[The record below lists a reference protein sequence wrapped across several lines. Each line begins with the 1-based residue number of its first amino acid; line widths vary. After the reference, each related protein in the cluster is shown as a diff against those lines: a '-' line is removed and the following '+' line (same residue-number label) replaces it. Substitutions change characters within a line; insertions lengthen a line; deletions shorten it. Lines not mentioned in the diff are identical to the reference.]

1 MKYAS
6 IAATMGAATALAL
19 AAPAAAQ
26 TYSVGTNPQGSLA
39 FASGTAVSKVMAQH
53 AKLQFRV
60 APYGGSSTYLPLIHA
75 GKLDF
80 GFANQG
86 ETAFAYDGVEIFKG
100 RPNKNLRNIGVLY
113 RINGTFGVPAK
124 SSIRS
129 LADLKGK
136 RLPSDFTSGRIF
148 HYLTGGLLAT
158 QKLDYND
165 VERFPVPTFVR
176 GIDALIQGKVDAAY
190 IPLNSGAGKKAMAS
204 MSGGWRYVGFPVT
217 KEAAERMHAVLPYAE
232 PNVVAAKKTNTGVVE
247 PTAMMRVQ
255 FYLVTGAHVPEE
267 VAYQTTKTLYANKKA
282 LAQAFGPFNRM
293 VPNQMPAKHS
303 MPYHP
308 GAIRFYKEAGLWP
321 PKN

>member
-1 MKYAS
+1 MKSIGIISAMGMFAAFAAS
-6 IAATMGAATALAL
+6 PL
-19 AAPAAAQ
+19 AQ

-39 FASGTAVSKVMAQH
+39 YASGTAVSKVMAQN

-100 RPNKNLRNIGVLY
+100 RPNKSLRNVGVLF
-113 RINGTFGVPAK
+113 RINGTFGVPTK
-124 SSIRS
+124 SSIKS

-158 QKLDYND
+158 QKLDYGN

-176 GIDALIQGKVDAAY
+176 GIDALMQGKVDAAY
-190 IPLNSGAGKKAMAS
+190 IPLNSGAGKKAMAT
-204 MSGGWRYVGFPVT
+204 MSDGWRYVGFEINKP
-217 KEAAERMHAVLPYAE
+217 AAERMHAVLPYAE
-232 PNVVAAKKTNTGVVE
+232 PNLVPVKKTNTGVVE

-255 FYLVTGAHVPEE
+255 FYLVTGAHVSAD
-267 VAYQTTKTLYANKKA
+267 VIYTTTKTLYENKKA
-282 LAQAFGPFNRM
+282 LALAFGPFNRM
-293 VPNQMPAKHS
+293 VPKSMPAKHA

>member
-1 MKYAS
+1 MRYIGLLATTLAV
-6 IAATMGAATALAL
+6 AALSGA
-19 AAPAAAQ
+19 PYAQ

-39 FASGTAVSKVMAQH
+39 YASGTAVSKVIAQH
-53 AKLQFRV
+53 AGLQFRV
-60 APYGGSSTYLPLIHA
+60 APYGGSSTYLPLVHA

-100 RPNKNLRNIGVLY
+100 RPNKNLRNVGVMY
-113 RINGTFGVPAK
+113 RINGTFAVPTK
-124 SSIRS
+124 SPVKS

-158 QKLDYND
+158 QRLDYGD
-165 VERFPVPTFVR
+165 VVNFPVPTFVH
-176 GIDALIQGKVDAAY
+176 GIDSLIQGKVDAAY

-204 MSGGWRYVGFPVT
+204 MSDGWRYVGFEVT
-217 KEAAERMHAVLPYAE
+217 KGAAERMHAVLPYAE
-232 PNVVAAKKTNTGVVE
+232 PNVVPAKKTNTGVVE

-255 FYLVTGAHVPEE
+255 FYLVTGSHVPEE
-267 VAYQTTKTLYANKKA
+267 IVYKSTKTLFQNKAA

-293 VPNQMPAKHS
+293 EPKAMPAKHS
-303 MPYHP
+303 TPYHP

-321 PKN
+321 PKG